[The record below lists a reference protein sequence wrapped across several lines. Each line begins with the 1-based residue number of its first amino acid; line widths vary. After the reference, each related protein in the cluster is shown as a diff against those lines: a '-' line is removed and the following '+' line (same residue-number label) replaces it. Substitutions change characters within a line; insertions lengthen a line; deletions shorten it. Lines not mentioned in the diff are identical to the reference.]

1 MKNAVIYARY
11 SSDKQTEMS
20 IEGQIAECKKYAAEN
35 DMFIVREYVDRAFSA
50 TTDKR
55 PDFQR
60 MIADSEDNNFDT
72 ILVYQLDR
80 FSRDRLDSGYY
91 RKILRSHGVRVIS
104 VKEDYGDDMTS
115 GILENTLEAFNEFFS
130 KQLSVKVT
138 RGMYQRAERFKY
150 NGGTMT
156 YGFTTNEEGY
166 YIPDERKAPIVREIF
181 QRVAEGE
188 TMKSVIDDLNARGI
202 KTSKG
207 NAFTRT
213 SLQRMLRNDK
223 YIGTYTYGDFK
234 AKNAIPRIVTDEV
247 FEAVQQ
253 VLKSHTHERRPAKEE
268 FLLTGK
274 LFCGTCKTQMIGTSG
289 TSKTGAIHRY
299 YTCANAINRGGSCDR
314 KNIQKEMIEDA
325 VIAACRDALEE
336 DTIEALVEYVAKLNK
351 ADQESPEILRL
362 QDEIKETEKRIEKLL
377 DQMEL
382 GIDSER
388 IGNRLLQ
395 READLETLRAN
406 LKMEMRKQERIDPD
420 VTRSFLQGM
429 KDGRYGD
436 SIKLKKLFIQTFVD
450 RIYLCD
456 DHFEIMWTFADQLGE
471 VHVSLE
477 NYIKTKLY
485 DPGSQI
491 LIDGVPTKEERH
503 RRSFSFHTES
513 RTRKRAPFAEALF
526 YNSFL
531 IMTGKQLTPNCPQV
545 WQWKISGVSSGG
557 TSFHPFVR

>member
-20 IEGQIAECKKYAAEN
+20 IEGQIAECKKYATEN
-35 DMFIVREYVDRAFSA
+35 DMFIVREYIDRAFSA

-362 QDEIKETEKRIEKLL
+362 QDEIKETEMRIEKLL

-382 GIDSER
+382 GIDSDR
-388 IGNRLLQ
+388 IGKRLLQ
-395 READLETLRAN
+395 READLETLRIN

-420 VTRSFLQGM
+420 ITRSFLQGM

-491 LIDGVPTKEERH
+491 LIDGVP
-503 RRSFSFHTES
+503 
-513 RTRKRAPFAEALF
+513 RKRDVFMTSLF
-526 YNSFL
+526 LLSERESNRRHEREENSPADCF
-531 IMTGKQLTPNCPQV
+531 
-545 WQWKISGVSSGG
+545 
-557 TSFHPFVR
+557 

>member
-20 IEGQIAECKKYAAEN
+20 IEGQIAECKKYAADN
-35 DMFIVREYVDRAFSA
+35 DMFIVREYIDRAFSA

-60 MIADSEDNNFDT
+60 MIADSEDSSFDT

-213 SLQRMLRNDK
+213 SLQRILRNDK

-234 AKNAIPRIVTDEV
+234 VADAIPRIVTNEV

-299 YTCANAINRGGSCDR
+299 YTCANAINRGGDCDR
-314 KNIQKEMIEDA
+314 KNIQKDLIEDA

-388 IGNRLLQ
+388 IGERLLQ
-395 READLETLRAN
+395 READLETLRIN

-491 LIDGVPTKEERH
+491 LIDGVPKTEQMG
-503 RRSFSFHTES
+503 RRPSVLLFVHFDNSSTFF
-513 RTRKRAPFAEALF
+513 FA
-526 YNSFL
+526 
-531 IMTGKQLTPNCPQV
+531 
-545 WQWKISGVSSGG
+545 SS
-557 TSFHPFVR
+557 VR

>member
-60 MIADSEDNNFDT
+60 MIADSEDNSFDT

-166 YIPDERKAPIVREIF
+166 YITDERKAPIVREIF

-314 KNIQKEMIEDA
+314 
-325 VIAACRDALEE
+325 
-336 DTIEALVEYVAKLNK
+336 
-351 ADQESPEILRL
+351 
-362 QDEIKETEKRIEKLL
+362 
-377 DQMEL
+377 
-382 GIDSER
+382 
-388 IGNRLLQ
+388 IGKRLLQ
-395 READLETLRAN
+395 READLETLRVN

-420 VTRSFLQGM
+420 ITRSFLQGM
-429 KDGRYGD
+429 KTGRYGD

-471 VHVSLE
+471 AHVSLE

-491 LIDGVPTKEERH
+491 LIDGVPNKSE
-503 RRSFSFHTES
+503 TEG
-513 RTRKRAPFAEALF
+513 LVF
-526 YNSFL
+526 YL
-531 IMTGKQLTPNCPQV
+531 VP
-545 WQWKISGVSSGG
+545 
-557 TSFHPFVR
+557 VR

>member
-60 MIADSEDNNFDT
+60 MIADSEDNSFDT

-299 YTCANAINRGGSCDR
+299 YTCANAINRGGDCDR
-314 KNIQKEMIEDA
+314 KNIQKDLIEDA

-377 DQMEL
+377 DQIEL
-382 GIDSER
+382 GVDSDR
-388 IGNRLLQ
+388 IGERLLQ
-395 READLETLRAN
+395 READLETLRVN

-420 VTRSFLQGM
+420 ITRSFLQGM
-429 KDGRYGD
+429 KTGRYGD

-450 RIYLCD
+450 RSYLCD
-456 DHFEIMWTFADQLGE
+456 DHFESMWTFADQLGE

-503 RRSFSFHTES
+503 RRSFSFHTERVEPEKEPLLQRLS
-513 RTRKRAPFAEALF
+513 SIILF
-526 YNSFL
+526 
-531 IMTGKQLTPNCPQV
+531 
-545 WQWKISGVSSGG
+545 
-557 TSFHPFVR
+557 

>member
-1 MKNAVIYARY
+1 MRPLSLLIEYRGSESGPCTQGY
-11 SSDKQTEMS
+11 SD
-20 IEGQIAECKKYAAEN
+20 ALLA
-35 DMFIVREYVDRAFSA
+35 
-50 TTDKR
+50 
-55 PDFQR
+55 
-60 MIADSEDNNFDT
+60 
-72 ILVYQLDR
+72 
-80 FSRDRLDSGYY
+80 
-91 RKILRSHGVRVIS
+91 
-104 VKEDYGDDMTS
+104 
-115 GILENTLEAFNEFFS
+115 
-130 KQLSVKVT
+130 
-138 RGMYQRAERFKY
+138 
-150 NGGTMT
+150 
-156 YGFTTNEEGY
+156 
-166 YIPDERKAPIVREIF
+166 
-181 QRVAEGE
+181 
-188 TMKSVIDDLNARGI
+188 
-202 KTSKG
+202 
-207 NAFTRT
+207 
-213 SLQRMLRNDK
+213 MLR
-223 YIGTYTYGDFK
+223 
-234 AKNAIPRIVTDEV
+234 
-247 FEAVQQ
+247 Q
-253 VLKSHTHERRPAKEE
+253 VGAPAWEGRRPAKEE

-491 LIDGVPTKEERH
+491 LIDGVP
-503 RRSFSFHTES
+503 
-513 RTRKRAPFAEALF
+513 RKRDVFMTSLF
-526 YNSFL
+526 LLSERESNREENSPADCF
-531 IMTGKQLTPNCPQV
+531 
-545 WQWKISGVSSGG
+545 
-557 TSFHPFVR
+557 